1 MIPLSQ
7 NNAGGLINRAA
18 DKVSDFKDKV
28 VNFKEEIGRASCRER
43 V

>member
-28 VNFKEEIGRASCRER
+28 INFKEGTEA
-43 V
+43 